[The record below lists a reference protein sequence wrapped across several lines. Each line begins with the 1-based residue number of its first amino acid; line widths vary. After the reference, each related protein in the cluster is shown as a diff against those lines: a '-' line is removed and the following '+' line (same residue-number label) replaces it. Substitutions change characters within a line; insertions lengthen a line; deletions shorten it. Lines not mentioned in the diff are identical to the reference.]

1 MSTWRFKSLGI
12 QIPAIATLLSVILAG
27 AIATL
32 AVLTATSTLRNGA
45 EQQLSAIVDER
56 ASQLNDYATR
66 ISSDL
71 HILVEDTGF
80 QRALRTFERLVG
92 EDAGP
97 GSAVALAREQFDA
110 RFHNIVSEKR
120 YSDLL
125 LISEKGTVAYSVGHT
140 LEGKTAKQGGDL
152 PLLAKATAEAL
163 AAKDPGVVTFAD
175 FNGTS
180 PHSKA
185 YLIQALP
192 DVNGG
197 WLGTLAIEIDLQS
210 LSSSFN
216 APFGSTG
223 LVSVA
228 TENGQARS
236 VQRDNVSVPPGDKLT
251 SSRSVPFFGQKWSL
265 TGSQTVEEIDAPA
278 RTMQFAIIGLSV
290 LLILSSTLVINM
302 FMRRRLSVPLRQ
314 MSDAMRRLAEH
325 DLTVE
330 IPSLGRQD
338 EIGDMAH
345 SVVVFKQAAIDN
357 RRLQEQAEEIRRLAE
372 EERLSAAAAAI
383 EAERAQ
389 VITMLGRSLSQVAK
403 GDLSD
408 RIRGAI
414 PDAYKQLQKDF
425 NEAVG
430 ELDRAVSDVAQAAN
444 AIDDA
449 IRQIQT
455 GSDELSRHIESN
467 AASLEET
474 AAALSDVSHTVKD
487 SASQADQAN
496 RLVAETRS
504 RAQQGG
510 EVIDQAMAAMRAI
523 ETSSQEIGQIMSV
536 MDEIAFQTNLLAL
549 NAGVEAARAGESGR
563 GFAVVAA
570 EVRALAQRSAEAAK
584 QVRDLIRTSATTV
597 TNGVQ
602 LVTATRDNL
611 SQIITNVDA
620 ASVTCDTIAASA
632 KDQAAALVEINAAV
646 SRMSQT
652 TQHSAAMVEE
662 ASAAIAALA
671 DEASHLEQSAGR
683 FQCTATGASHQN
695 KRRAA

>member
-1 MSTWRFKSLGI
+1 MSTWRFKSLGV
-12 QIPAIATLLSVILAG
+12 QIPAIATLLSAILAG

-32 AVLTATSTLRNGA
+32 AVVTATGTLRSGA
-45 EQQLSAIVDER
+45 EKQLSAIVDER

-71 HILVEDTGF
+71 HILVEDTAF
-80 QRALRTFERLVG
+80 QRALRTFDRLVG

-110 RFHNIVSEKR
+110 RFRNIVTEKH
-120 YSDLL
+120 YSDLF
-125 LISEKGTVAYSVGHT
+125 LISEKGTVAYSVSHT
-140 LEGKTAKQGGDL
+140 LEGKTIKQGGDL
-152 PLLAKATAEAL
+152 PLLVKAVGDAL
-163 AAKDPGVVTFAD
+163 AAKDPGIVTFAD
-175 FNGTS
+175 FNGTT
-180 PHSKA
+180 PRSKA

-197 WLGTLAIEIDLQS
+197 WLGTLAIEIELKA
-210 LSSSFN
+210 LSASFN

-223 LVSVA
+223 LLSVA
-228 TENGQARS
+228 TESGQARS
-236 VQRDNVSVPPGDKLT
+236 VQRENVSIPSGDKLT
-251 SSRSVPFFGQKWSL
+251 SSRSIQFLGQKWQMA
-265 TGSQTVEEIDAPA
+265 GSQTVEEIDAPA
-278 RTMQFAIIGLSV
+278 KTMQFAVIGLSV
-290 LLILSSTLVINM
+290 LLILLSTLVLNM
-302 FMRRRLSVPLRQ
+302 FMRRRMSIPLSQ
-314 MSDAMRRLAEH
+314 MSDAMHRLADH

-330 IPSLGRQD
+330 IPSLDRQD

-345 SVVVFKQAAIDN
+345 SVVVFKQAAIEN
-357 RRLQEQAEEIRRLAE
+357 RQLQEQAEEIRRIAE

-414 PDAYKQLQKDF
+414 PDAYKQLQSDF

-444 AIDDA
+444 AIDNA
-449 IRQIQT
+449 ILQIKS
-455 GSDELSRHIESN
+455 GSDELSRHIETN

-474 AAALSDVSHTVKD
+474 SAALSDISHTVQD
-487 SASQADQAN
+487 SASQAARAN
-496 RLVAETRS
+496 KLVAETRS

-510 EVIDQAMAAMRAI
+510 AVIGQAMDAMRAI
-523 ETSSQEIGQIMSV
+523 EKSSQEIGQIMSV

-570 EVRALAQRSAEAAK
+570 EVRGLAQRSAEAAK

-597 TNGVQ
+597 ANGVQ
-602 LVTATRDNL
+602 LVSATRDNL
-611 SQIITNVDA
+611 SEIITNVDA
-620 ASVTCDTIAASA
+620 ASSTCDTIAASA
-632 KDQAAALVEINAAV
+632 KDQAAALVEINSAV

-662 ASAAIAALA
+662 ATAAIAALA
-671 DEASHLEQSAGR
+671 EEANHLEQSAAR
-683 FQCTATGASHQN
+683 FQCSQTGSSSYSTRH
-695 KRRAA
+695 AA

>member
-1 MSTWRFKSLGI
+1 MSSWRLKSLGV

-32 AVLTATSTLRNGA
+32 AVVTATQTLRGGA
-45 EQQLSAIVDER
+45 ERQLTAIVDER

-71 HILVEDTGF
+71 HILVEDTAF
-80 QRALRTFERLVG
+80 QRALRTFDRLVG
-92 EDAGP
+92 EESGP

-110 RFHNIVSEKR
+110 RFRNIVTEKH

-125 LISEKGTVAYSVGHT
+125 LITEKGTVAYSVSHAF
-140 LEGKTAKQGGDL
+140 EGKTIKQGGDL
-152 PLLAKATAEAL
+152 PQLVKAVGDAL
-163 AAKDPGVVTFAD
+163 AAKDPGFVTFAD
-175 FNGTS
+175 FNGTG
-180 PHSKA
+180 PRAKA
-185 YLIQALP
+185 YLFQALP

-197 WLGTLAIEIDLQS
+197 WLGAMAIEIELKS
-210 LSSSFN
+210 MSSGFN

-223 LVSVA
+223 LVSLA
-228 TENGQARS
+228 TEGGQPRS
-236 VQRDNVSVPPGDKLT
+236 VQRDNVSIAPGDTLT
-251 SSRSVPFFGQKWSL
+251 SSRAIQFFGQKWQM

-290 LLILSSTLVINM
+290 LLILLSALVINM

-314 MSDAMRRLAEH
+314 MSDAMRRLADH

-330 IPSLGRQD
+330 IPSLDRKD

-357 RRLQEQAEEIRRLAE
+357 HRLQEQAEEIRQLAE

-444 AIDDA
+444 AIDGA

-455 GSDELSRHIESN
+455 GSDELSRHIETN

-474 AAALSDVSHTVKD
+474 AAALSDISHTVKD